1 MAEDRSRMKV
11 PLNSPMSK
19 DRNPSWR
26 KQQLFN
32 PKYDAPQAVWQ
43 PPNAIFRRYANGM
56 LDYDYAC
63 SKIFDAMDKA
73 QEHASLTEFEKLILS
88 VIAPG
93 IENMGGP
100 PNAVAATKV
109 RLSPEEVMKLRI
121 LVSARKS
128 QIRNYRSG
136 W

>member
-1 MAEDRSRMKV
+1 MAEDRARMKV

-26 KQQLFN
+26 KQQFFN
-32 PKYDAPQAVWQ
+32 PQYNAPQAVWQ

-63 SKIFDAMDKA
+63 SKIFEALEKA

-100 PNAVAATKV
+100 PSAIAATKV
-109 RLSPEEVMKLRI
+109 RLSPEEVVKLRI
-121 LVSARKS
+121 LVSARSS
-128 QIRNYRSG
+128 QIRNYRAG